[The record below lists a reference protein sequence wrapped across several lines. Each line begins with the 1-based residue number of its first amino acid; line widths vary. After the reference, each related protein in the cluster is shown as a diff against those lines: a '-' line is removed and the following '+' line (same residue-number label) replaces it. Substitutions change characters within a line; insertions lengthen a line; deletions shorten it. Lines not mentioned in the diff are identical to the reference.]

1 MSGAGGGDDDVTDHA
16 DGVAPRMRCFARSV
30 SFGWRGERHPRAL
43 LRGDPVEDRVEM
55 LVLDDYARHELRS
68 NLVAEGV
75 GA

>member
-1 MSGAGGGDDDVTDHA
+1 
-16 DGVAPRMRCFARSV
+16 
-30 SFGWRGERHPRAL
+30 
-43 LRGDPVEDRVEM
+43 LRGDPLEDRVEM